1 MRRDMRR
8 RKHSRA
14 EIAAKLNQA
23 DQLLAEG
30 KFRDEVARALG
41 VSNMTYHR
49 WRKAQGSQANVER
62 GSTTGFRNVVE
73 DLELPS
79 RHQSMEELR
88 IENARL
94 RKLFTDVV
102 LEKIKLED
110 ELRSLRVKADKD
122 ANF

>member
-1 MRRDMRR
+1 MRR

-30 KFRDEVARALG
+30 KFRDEVTRALG

-49 WRKAQGSQANVER
+49 WRKAQGSQADRER
-62 GSTTGFRNVVE
+62 GGITGFSNIG
-73 DLELPS
+73 DDPGLPS

-110 ELRSLRVKADKD
+110 ELRLLRTK
-122 ANF
+122 NG

>member
-1 MRRDMRR
+1 MRRDVRR

-30 KFRDEVARALG
+30 KFRDEVTRALG

-49 WRKAQGSQANVER
+49 WRKAQGSER
-62 GSTTGFRNVVE
+62 GGEAGSSNIHEEPGSH
-73 DLELPS
+73 S

-94 RKLFTDVV
+94 RNLFTDVV

-110 ELRSLRVKADKD
+110 ELRSLRAKMDKGSSS
-122 ANF
+122 